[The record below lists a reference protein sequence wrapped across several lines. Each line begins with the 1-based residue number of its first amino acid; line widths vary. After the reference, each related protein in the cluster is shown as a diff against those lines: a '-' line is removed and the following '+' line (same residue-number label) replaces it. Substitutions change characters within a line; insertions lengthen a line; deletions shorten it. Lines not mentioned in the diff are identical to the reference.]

1 MEKITLTVPASREV
15 SGRALAGVV
24 GFRGYGG
31 AFHRRTGPDLNH

>member
-24 GFRGYGG
+24 GS
-31 AFHRRTGPDLNH
+31 